1 MAIVHHAKRSAAV
14 DERPPSSP
22 LVAGVELQRASGD
35 EAVTTIAI
43 AHDEPVL
50 AGHYPGFPI
59 LPGVCL
65 LDCAHR
71 TVLAW
76 ARRQGHRLELDVVES
91 TRFLNPV
98 FPGDT
103 VTTEVRIER
112 AGDHWRCRASVSTE
126 RSRAADVRLRYREV
140 PMT

>member
-1 MAIVHHAKRSAAV
+1 MAIVHYARPIAATDELPLRSALA
-14 DERPPSSP
+14 
-22 LVAGVELQRASGD
+22 AAVELQRASDG
-35 EAVTTIAI
+35 EAVTTTAI
-43 AHDEPVL
+43 GPGEPVL

-65 LDCAHR
+65 LECAHR
-71 TVLAW
+71 SVLAW
-76 ARRQGHRLELDVVES
+76 ARQQGHRLELDVVES

-103 VTTEVRIER
+103 VTTEVRVER
-112 AGDHWRCRASVSTE
+112 VGEHWRCRASVSTE

-140 PMT
+140 QIT